1 MLESC
6 FHDQSRSSVDC
17 RVPLLVGILHRRGHG
32 GFIWREILAL
42 PGGPMFVSRTERVLS
57 AKSNI
62 WSHRLDGPVMTRNG
76 RLPRSEFAAAGAEVQ
91 HAVTL

>member
-1 MLESC
+1 
-6 FHDQSRSSVDC
+6 
-17 RVPLLVGILHRRGHG
+17 
-32 GFIWREILAL
+32 
-42 PGGPMFVSRTERVLS
+42 MFVSRTERVLS